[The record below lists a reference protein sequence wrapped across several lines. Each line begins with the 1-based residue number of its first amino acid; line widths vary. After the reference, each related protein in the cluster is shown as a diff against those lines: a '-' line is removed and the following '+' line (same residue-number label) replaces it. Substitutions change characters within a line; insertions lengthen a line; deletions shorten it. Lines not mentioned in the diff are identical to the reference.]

1 MSTTIINFR
10 IEKKVKKEAQDIAEK
25 MGLKLS
31 DVLNVLL
38 RNFTRE
44 RKIVSEVGE
53 GEYTEY
59 FKRSMTE
66 ALEQVK
72 NGEVSPSFDNA
83 KDSIKW
89 LKNKNRKYANQI
101 Q

>member
-1 MSTTIINFR
+1 MSTAIINFR
-10 IEKKVKKEAQDIAEK
+10 TEEKVKKEAQGIAEK

-44 RKIVSEVGE
+44 RKIVSDIGE
-53 GEYTEY
+53 GEYTDY
-59 FKRSMTE
+59 FNKSMEE

-72 NGEVSPSFDNA
+72 NGEVVSFDNS
-83 KDSIKW
+83 KDALNYLHAIAEK
-89 LKNKNRKYANQI
+89 
-101 Q
+101 

>member
-1 MSTTIINFR
+1 MATTIINFR
-10 IEKKVKKEAQDIAEK
+10 TEEKVKKEAQSIAEE

-44 RKIVSEVGE
+44 KKITSDIRE

-59 FKRSMTE
+59 FKKSMAE
-66 ALEQVK
+66 AMEQVK
-72 NGEVSPSFDNA
+72 NGDVVSFNNTEDA
-83 KDSIKW
+83 LDYLHKIAEK
-89 LKNKNRKYANQI
+89 
-101 Q
+101 

>member
-1 MSTTIINFR
+1 MVTAIINFR
-10 IEKKVKKEAQDIAEK
+10 TEAKVKKEAKSIAAK

-44 RKIVSEVGE
+44 KKIVADIGE

-59 FKRSMTE
+59 FKKSMAE

-72 NGEVSPSFDNA
+72 NGDTVSFDNT
-83 KDSIKW
+83 KDALDYLQSVTVK
-89 LKNKNRKYANQI
+89 
-101 Q
+101 

>member
-1 MSTTIINFR
+1 MSTAIINFR
-10 IEKKVKKEAQDIAEK
+10 TEEKVKKEAQGIAEK

-44 RKIVSEVGE
+44 RKIVSEIGE
-53 GEYTEY
+53 GEYTDY
-59 FKRSMTE
+59 FKKSMSE
-66 ALEQVK
+66 VLEQEK
-72 NGEVSPSFDNA
+72 NGDVSPFFDNA
-83 KDSIKW
+83 EDSIKW
-89 LKNKNRKYANQI
+89 LKDKNRKYVNQI

>member
-1 MSTTIINFR
+1 MSTSIINFR
-10 IEKKVKKEAQDIAEK
+10 TEGKVKKEAQDIARK

-44 RKIVSEVGE
+44 RKIVSDLGE
-53 GEYTEY
+53 GEYSEY
-59 FKRSMTE
+59 FKKSMSE

-72 NGEVSPSFDNA
+72 NGEVVSFDNTKDALDYLYTIA
-83 KDSIKW
+83 KK
-89 LKNKNRKYANQI
+89 
-101 Q
+101 